1 MAQEEQGVF
10 RGWAQRL
17 RKVKGSSG
25 LNASASTFTYDLNL
39 SGTDTIT
46 DIAIAKANTGQTLP

>member
-1 MAQEEQGVF
+1 VGDVN
-10 RGWAQRL
+10 GSYSVTSSDVL
-17 RKVKGSSG
+17 KVKGSSG